1 MSAAALTRSSQI
13 KWAVSGWAFFIA
25 ENAILSENR
34 TWIIDRLGDDGY
46 HSLYGT
52 FSTAAMVS
60 VGFAYFK
67 RISRPPA
74 TSTRLPALALSWGF
88 LSSGLFL
95 AFQTAPSM
103 QIPVSFQQQQKQKDE
118 STSNASSWK
127 LQVRCPFDFTHDRDN
142 NETVKGI
149 ERISRHPG
157 LWSLSFVALS
167 NAALLPLFHPLQLW
181 WMGPS
186 AVAWLGGNHTDARYR
201 RGMGGTLDPLYESQT
216 SNIPLS
222 AIVTGK
228 QGNPVNAVKKLLQEI
243 KPLNALVS
251 VGVATVFVL
260 SRGRI
265 KA

>member
-1 MSAAALTRSSQI
+1 MTTVTALTRSSQI

-34 TWIIDRLGDDGY
+34 TWIIDQMGDDGY
-46 HSLYGT
+46 HTMYGT

-74 TSTRLPALALSWGF
+74 ATTSLPALALSWGF

-103 QIPVSFQQQQKQKDE
+103 QIPVSLQKQQPKDDS
-118 STSNASSWK
+118 STPASWK

-157 LWSLSFVALS
+157 LWSLSFIALS
-167 NAALLPLFHPLQLW
+167 NAALLPLLHPLQLW
-181 WMGPS
+181 WMGPT

-201 RGMGGTLDPLYESQT
+201 RGMGGALDPLYESQT
-216 SNIPLS
+216 SNIPLG

-228 QGNPVNAVKKLLQEI
+228 QGNPFDSIKKMLQEI
-243 KPLNALVS
+243 KPLNALIS

>member
-1 MSAAALTRSSQI
+1 MTTAAITRSSQI

-34 TWIIDRLGDDGY
+34 TWIIDQLGDDGY
-46 HSLYGT
+46 HTLYGA
-52 FSTAAMVS
+52 FSTAAMAS
-60 VGFAYFK
+60 VGFAYLK
-67 RISRPPA
+67 RLSRPPPSPA
-74 TSTRLPALALSWGF
+74 HLPALALSWGC

-95 AFQTAPSM
+95 ALQTAPSM
-103 QIPVSFQQQQKQKDE
+103 QIPVSIQQKDGP
-118 STSNASSWK
+118 TSNTPSWK

-157 LWSLSFVALS
+157 LWSLAFVALS
-167 NAALLPLFHPLQLW
+167 NAALLPPLHPLQLW
-181 WMGPS
+181 WMGPT
-186 AVAWLGGNHTDARYR
+186 AVAWVGGNHTDARYR
-201 RGMGGTLDPLYESQT
+201 RGMGGTLDPVYESQT
-216 SNIPLS
+216 SNIPFS
-222 AIVTGK
+222 AIVTGR
-228 QGNPVNAVKKLLQEI
+228 QGNATDAMKKMLQEI

-251 VGVATVFVL
+251 IGVATLFVL